1 MKQKTYLMQNQ
12 TAKGEKTMTAIELK
26 KRTQAERVAIAST
39 LLESVWDEVRTG
51 NADDILQ
58 EMVYVQM
65 FTNRIVWK
73 LNEING
79 GSPK

>member
-1 MKQKTYLMQNQ
+1 MQ
-12 TAKGEKTMTAIELK
+12 TIELK

-73 LNEING
+73 LNQKNG
-79 GSPK
+79 GEPK

>member
-1 MKQKTYLMQNQ
+1 MQ
-12 TAKGEKTMTAIELK
+12 TIELK
-26 KRTQAERVAIAST
+26 KRTQAERVAIALT

-79 GSPK
+79 GEPK

>member
-1 MKQKTYLMQNQ
+1 MQ
-12 TAKGEKTMTAIELK
+12 TIELK
-26 KRTQAERVAIAST
+26 KRTQAERVAIALT
-39 LLESVWDEVRTG
+39 ILESIWDEVRTG

-73 LNEING
+73 LTCGMEIDL
-79 GSPK
+79 

>member
-1 MKQKTYLMQNQ
+1 
-12 TAKGEKTMTAIELK
+12 MTTIELK
-26 KRTQAERVAIAST
+26 KRSQAERVAIAMT
-39 LLESVWDEVRTG
+39 LLESIWDEVRTG

-73 LNEING
+73 LNE
-79 GSPK
+79 PEDKAE

>member
-1 MKQKTYLMQNQ
+1 
-12 TAKGEKTMTAIELK
+12 MTAIELK

-51 NADDILQ
+51 KADDILQ

-79 GSPK
+79 GSTK

>member
-1 MKQKTYLMQNQ
+1 
-12 TAKGEKTMTAIELK
+12 MTVIELK

-51 NADDILQ
+51 KADGILQ

-79 GSPK
+79 GELK